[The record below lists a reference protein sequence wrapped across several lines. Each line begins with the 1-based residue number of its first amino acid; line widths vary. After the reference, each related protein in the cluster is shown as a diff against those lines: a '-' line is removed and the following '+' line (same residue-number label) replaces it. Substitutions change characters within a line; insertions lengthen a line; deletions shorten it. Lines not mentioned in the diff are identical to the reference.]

1 MLPFLYCVLTDD
13 RFISNKSFPARG
25 LRQEAAAMVRRMAMM
40 IDRGICINVLCIN
53 VLCFIAIL
61 SGLVLPSAA
70 EEVLLAAQQPFD
82 LVNGTTLVVEDVDPQ
97 QGVVWLGIYSEN
109 EALDSAVLH
118 LGEHFNCCK
127 MDLAVT
133 RIYAGGEGDLISL
146 EINGGDAM
154 GISGPLASES
164 GYAFDDRPKKSPG
177 FGAALPAVT
186 LLGYLLIKSFN

>member
-25 LRQEAAAMVRRMAMM
+25 LQQEAVAMVRRMAAM
-40 IDRGICINVLCIN
+40 IDRGTCIN

-61 SGLVLPSAA
+61 VLTGLVLPSAA
-70 EEVLLAAQQPFD
+70 EDVLLAAQQPFD
-82 LVNGTTLVVEDVDPQ
+82 LVEGTTLVVEDVDPQ

-118 LGEHFNCCK
+118 LGEHFNCCE

-164 GYAFDDRPKKSPG
+164 ESAFDEHLKKSPG
-177 FGAALPAVT
+177 FGAALPAVS
-186 LLGYLLIKSFN
+186 LLGYLLIKSFS